1 MALAVRLQKMLMSVQ
16 KEKNVAESVVSE
28 THTGDSV
35 YASLFEKINL
45 NPVSALSALDN
56 PFRSADNATGRIT
69 SSIQPAVQCAAAAA
83 TEGSC
88 PRQSPCSGNG
98 G

>member
-1 MALAVRLQKMLMSVQ
+1 MS
-16 KEKNVAESVVSE
+16 SSE
-28 THTGDSV
+28 A
-35 YASLFEKINL
+35 YEKINL

-83 TEGSC
+83 TEGSF